1 MEKTH
6 FAMTKLRGFAGLT
19 LSLVVAGS
27 VYAQEPTPMP
37 EQAPPANLQAAP
49 TNTQPRV
56 LGAEQRAPMNDQR
69 TAMAERNR
77 ASESLRPIDDE
88 DIMYKTTLWRRMDL
102 QETQNQPFFST
113 NNEITRYLIDGMK
126 AGVLKAYKN
135 DSLVTELTPE
145 QFQTN
150 LRMEGTGAGLSDEE
164 KAAGF
169 GDPAPAGD
177 DGWGDS
183 AKKKDTK
190 KPAAPA
196 AGGVDDGWGGT
207 TGAKK
212 DTSGFDQPSYAD
224 DNSAY
229 EYFPTDI
236 TVLELKEDYV
246 FDKRRSRQYYDMK
259 SITLII
265 PAAKTSTG
273 LDREV
278 ASFRYKDVDQY
289 FRSNPKK
296 FIWYNNQNN
305 AKHLNMADAFDLRL
319 FSSRILKQSN
329 SKNAYLS
336 QIYGGEK
343 EGLVKAQQLEYK
355 LMEWEHNLWEY

>member
-1 MEKTH
+1 
-6 FAMTKLRGFAGLT
+6 MTKLKGIGGLM
-19 LSLVVAGS
+19 LSLVVAGTA
-27 VYAQEPTPMP
+27 YAQQPTAPMP
-37 EQAPPANLQAAP
+37 EQAPPANLQPAP
-49 TNTQPRV
+49 NTQNQV
-56 LGAEQRAPMNDQR
+56 LRAEQGAPVNTQRAS
-69 TAMAERNR
+69 MAERNR
-77 ASESLRPIDDE
+77 TSESLRPIDDE
-88 DIMYKTTLWRRMDL
+88 DIMFKTTLWRRMDL
-102 QETQNQPFFST
+102 QEIQNQPFFST
-113 NNEITRYLIDGMK
+113 NNEVTRYLIDGMK

-169 GDPAPAGD
+169 GDAAPAGGGD
-177 DGWGDS
+177 DGWGDAS
-183 AKKKDTK
+183 K

-196 AGGVDDGWGGT
+196 KKPAAPAGGVDDGWGGNT
-207 TGAKK
+207 PAKA
-212 DTSGFDQPSYAD
+212 DSNGFDQPSYAD

-278 ASFRYKDVDQY
+278 ASFRYKDVDRY
-289 FRSNPKK
+289 FRSNPTK

-305 AKHLNMADAFDLRL
+305 ARHLNMADAFDLRL

-336 QIYGGEK
+336 QIYGGER

>member
-1 MEKTH
+1 MMNFK
-6 FAMTKLRGFAGLT
+6 GIAGLA
-19 LSLVVAGS
+19 LSLAATGSAFAQQQQPAALAERPAPVA
-27 VYAQEPTPMP
+27 ERP
-37 EQAPPANLQAAP
+37 
-49 TNTQPRV
+49 
-56 LGAEQRAPMNDQR
+56 
-69 TAMAERNR
+69 MAERGK
-77 ASESLRPIDDE
+77 ASESLRPIDEE

-102 QETQNQPFFST
+102 QEIQNQPFFST

-135 DSLVTELTPE
+135 DSLATELTPE
-145 QFQTN
+145 QFQAN
-150 LRMEGTGAGLSDEE
+150 LTMEGAGDALSEE
-164 KAAGF
+164 ERAAGF
-169 GDPAPAGD
+169 GNEAAGGD
-177 DGWGDS
+177 DGWGDG
-183 AKKKDTK
+183 AKKDTK
-190 KPAAPA
+190 KDAKKPAALSDA
-196 AGGVDDGWGGT
+196 DDGWGG
-207 TGAKK
+207 GGNAKKNPKK
-212 DTSGFDQPSYAD
+212 DTAAGAAPKQDTFTEQTTSAPSAF
-224 DNSAY
+224 

-265 PAAKTSTG
+265 PAAKTQAG
-273 LDREV
+273 FDKEV
-278 ASFRYKDVDQY
+278 ATFRYKDVDRY
-289 FRSNPKK
+289 FRSNPTK

-329 SKNAYLS
+329 AKNAYLS

-355 LMEWEHNLWEY
+355 MMEWEHNLWEY